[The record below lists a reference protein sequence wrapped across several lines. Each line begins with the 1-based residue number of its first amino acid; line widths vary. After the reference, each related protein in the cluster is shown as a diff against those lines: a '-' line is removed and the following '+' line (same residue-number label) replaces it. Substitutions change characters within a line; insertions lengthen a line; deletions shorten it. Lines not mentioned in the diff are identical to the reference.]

1 MNKQHPNTSIK
12 RCAIY
17 ARAKPPQ
24 NLVELQIKTC
34 REMAETMGWRLSE
47 QHVFHDKGH
56 DALVTLSERPGLR
69 SLIEAAT
76 STTRP
81 FDVLIVDSAARFSRN
96 IRDVLSV
103 ISSLSR
109 AGVAVRIA
117 SIPPARSPAAQH
129 SWMLGTRSIPGM

>member
-1 MNKQHPNTSIK
+1 MKKQHPNTLIK
-12 RCAIY
+12 SCAIY
-17 ARAKPPQ
+17 VRAKPPQ

-34 REMAETMGWRLSE
+34 REMAETMGWHLLE
-47 QHVFHDKGH
+47 QHVFQDKGH
-56 DALVTLSERPGLR
+56 DALLALNERPGLR
-69 SLIEAAT
+69 SLIEEAT

-96 IRDVLSV
+96 IRGVLSV

-117 SIPPARSPAAQH
+117 SIPR
-129 SWMLGTRSIPGM
+129 T